1 MTALATG
8 NLHHKH
14 NDLVRALEGRVEF
27 PPVLRLHAEIGS
39 LENPFCFLNVR
50 VR

>member
-8 NLHHKH
+8 NLRHKH
-14 NDLVRALEGRVEF
+14 NDLVLALEGRVE
-27 PPVLRLHAEIGS
+27 S